1 MGKILSYMAI
11 VAVLAAGAACSAVEE
26 TDGGGVVSVS
36 TSENAVSVTSSG
48 ATVNAVIFGDAGSVT
63 DRGVFWSVETGFDV
77 GAAEK
82 TSAESLSGSAFS
94 VTLTDLQAETTYYA
108 RAYAETADG
117 ISTGEEIS
125 FTTLAAG
132 AQAVLPEIRT
142 PEVSDISP
150 ESATVSSA
158 VEVTEAA
165 GVSERGICYSTE
177 PEPTVDDTRIPDAES
192 GFGEFSVSL
201 GNLTD
206 GTTYYVRAYAVSPA
220 GVAYSGEV
228 SFMARFVPKAPV
240 VAFVSEKAEDIDF
253 RTATVTIRIVDN
265 GGEVPSEYG
274 VAYGTDPDNLNLHY
288 NETANAIGEDG
299 TARIDIS
306 GLEENTTYYI
316 KARALNSS
324 GEGFSENVLH
334 FHTAIDGGDGL
345 KYYVMEPISVTING
359 VRTELEFLDRN
370 LGATRVAES
379 KDDYEAYGWMFQ
391 WGRRADGHQ
400 KVTWTSASAGTFDLG
415 TAANSE
421 APADRITGDNSPFYQ
436 AASTT
441 DWVKNPNV
449 ATAEDTRLNWYWGA
463 KEEDPMYA
471 TGGTNNPC
479 PEGFRVPKA
488 IEWTGITNIAGNADA
503 IFELLKAPSAGYV
516 TSTTSSPVSFN
527 RRNSNYTYF
536 WAADSGTGE
545 GVTNNKDEK
554 NAGYV
559 MFTTGKAVR
568 AMGKSSAMPVR
579 CVKIYEN

>member
-77 GAAEK
+77 GTAEK

-132 AQAVLPEIRT
+132 AQAVLPELRI

-201 GNLTD
+201 ENLTD

-228 SFMARFVPKAPV
+228 SFTARFVPKAPV
-240 VAFVSEKAEDIDF
+240 VAFVSEKAVNIDF
-253 RTATVTIRIVDN
+253 TTASVTIRIVDN
-265 GGEVPSEYG
+265 GGEVPTEYG
-274 VAYGTDPDNLNLHY
+274 VAYGTDPDHLDQVY
-288 NETANAIGEDG
+288 NETANAIDGEG
-299 TARIDIS
+299 NAVIDIT

-316 KARALNSS
+316 KARAVNSS
-324 GEGFSENVLH
+324 GTGLSDNMLH

-345 KYYVMEPISVTING
+345 KYYVMEPISVTIDG

-370 LGATRVAES
+370 LGAKRVAES

-400 KVTWTSASAGTFDLG
+400 KMTWTSASTGTFDLEP
-415 TAANSE
+415 AANSE
-421 APADRITGDNSPFYQ
+421 APENRITVDGSPVYY
-436 AASTT
+436 ASGQT
-441 DWVKNPNV
+441 DWVRDPHV

-463 KEEDPMYA
+463 KEEDPLYS

-488 IEWTGITNIAGNADA
+488 IEWTGISNIATNTDA

-516 TSTTSSPVSFN
+516 DVYTSKITFSRTTSAV
-527 RRNSNYTYF
+527 YL

-545 GVTNNKDEK
+545 GVTNNKDER

-559 MFTTGKAVR
+559 MFTTNKAVR
-568 AMGKSSAMPVR
+568 AMFKSSAMPVR

>member
-48 ATVNAVIFGDAGSVT
+48 ATVNAVIFGDAASVT
-63 DRGVFWSVETGFDV
+63 DRGVFWSTEAGFAPET
-77 GAAEK
+77 AERVSSE
-82 TSAESLSGSAFS
+82 TLSGSAFS
-94 VTLTDLQAETTYYA
+94 VTLTGLQPETVYYVKA
-108 RAYAETADG
+108 FAETAG
-117 ISTGEEIS
+117 GMTAGEEIS
-125 FTTLAAG
+125 FTTLAEV
-132 AQAVLPEIRT
+132 QAVLPGIRT

-177 PEPTVDDTRIPDAES
+177 PEPTIDDIRVADTES
-192 GFGEFSVSL
+192 GFGEFSIAL
-201 GNLTD
+201 ENLTD
-206 GTTYYVRAYAVSPA
+206 RMTYYVRAYAVSAA
-220 GVAYSGEV
+220 GVAYSDEV

-240 VAFVSEKAEDIDF
+240 VAFVSEKAENIDF
-253 RTATVTIRIVDN
+253 TTATVTIRIVDN

-274 VAYGTDPDNLNLHY
+274 VAYGTDPENMNQVY
-288 NETANAIGEDG
+288 NETSNLIDEEGNAV
-299 TARIDIS
+299 IDIA

-345 KYYVMEPISVTING
+345 KYYVMEPISVTVDG
-359 VRTELEFLDRN
+359 VAVELEFLDRN
-370 LGATRVAES
+370 LGAKRVAES

-400 KVTWTSASAGTFDLG
+400 KVTWTDASTGTFELEA
-415 TAANSE
+415 AANSE
-421 APADRITGDNSPFYQ
+421 APEDRTTEDGSPVYY
-436 AASTT
+436 ASGES
-441 DWVKNPNV
+441 DWVLDPNK

-463 KEEDPMYA
+463 KEEDPLYS

-488 IEWTGITNIAGNADA
+488 IEWTAITNLATNKDM
-503 IFELLKAPSAGYV
+503 IFDLLKVPSAGYV
-516 TSTTSSPVSFN
+516 VITTSKITFSKMTSAAYLW
-527 RRNSNYTYF
+527 S
-536 WAADSGTGE
+536 ADSGTGK
-545 GVTNNKDEK
+545 GVTNNQDE
-554 NAGYV
+554 NFAGYV
-559 MFTTGKAVR
+559 MFTTNKAVR
-568 AMGKSSAMPVR
+568 GMQKAYAMPVR

>member
-132 AQAVLPEIRT
+132 AQAVLPELRI

-201 GNLTD
+201 ENLTD

-228 SFMARFVPKAPV
+228 SFTARFVPKAPV
-240 VAFVSEKAEDIDF
+240 VAFVSEKVGNIDF
-253 RTATVTIRIVDN
+253 TTASVTIRIVDN
-265 GGEVPSEYG
+265 GGEAPSEYG
-274 VAYGTDPDNLNLHY
+274 VAYGTDPDNLDQVY
-288 NETANAIGEDG
+288 NETANAIDGEG
-299 TARIDIS
+299 NAVIDIT

-316 KARALNSS
+316 KARAVNSS
-324 GEGFSENVLH
+324 GTGLSDDILH

-345 KYYVMEPISVTING
+345 KYYVMDPISVTVDG
-359 VRTELEFLDRN
+359 VAVELEFLDRN
-370 LGATRVAES
+370 LGAKRVAES

-400 KVTWTSASAGTFDLG
+400 KVTWTSASTGSFDLG
-415 TAANSE
+415 FAANSE
-421 APADRITGDNSPFYQ
+421 APEDRTTEDGSPVYY
-436 AASTT
+436 ASGES
-441 DWVKNPNV
+441 DWVLDPNK

-463 KEEDPMYA
+463 KEEDPLYS

-488 IEWTGITNIAGNADA
+488 IEWTAITNLATNKDM
-503 IFELLKAPSAGYV
+503 IFDLLKVPSAGYV
-516 TSTTSSPVSFN
+516 VITTSKITFSKMTSAAYLW
-527 RRNSNYTYF
+527 S
-536 WAADSGTGE
+536 ADSGTGK
-545 GVTNNKDEK
+545 GVTNNQDE
-554 NAGYV
+554 NFAGYV
-559 MFTTGKAVR
+559 MFTTNKAVR
-568 AMGKSSAMPVR
+568 GMQKAYAMPVR

>member
-77 GAAEK
+77 GTAEK

-132 AQAVLPEIRT
+132 AQAVLPELRI

-201 GNLTD
+201 ENLTD

-228 SFMARFVPKAPV
+228 SFTARFVPKAPV
-240 VAFVSEKAEDIDF
+240 VAFVSEKVGNIDF
-253 RTATVTIRIVDN
+253 TTASVTIRIVDN
-265 GGEVPSEYG
+265 GGEAPSEYG
-274 VAYGTDPDNLNLHY
+274 VAYGTDPDNLDQVY
-288 NETANAIGEDG
+288 NETANAIDGEG
-299 TARIDIS
+299 NAVIDIT

-316 KARALNSS
+316 KARAVNSS
-324 GEGFSENVLH
+324 GTGLSDNMLH

-345 KYYVMEPISVTING
+345 KYYVLDPISVTVDG
-359 VRTELEFLDRN
+359 VAVELEFLDRN
-370 LGATRVAES
+370 LGAKRVAES

-400 KVTWTSASAGTFDLG
+400 KVTWTDASTGTFELEA
-415 TAANSE
+415 AANSE
-421 APADRITGDNSPFYQ
+421 APEDRTTEDGSPVYY
-436 AASTT
+436 ASGES
-441 DWVKNPNV
+441 DWVLDPNK

-463 KEEDPMYA
+463 KEEDPLYS

-488 IEWTGITNIAGNADA
+488 IEWTAITNLATNKDM
-503 IFELLKAPSAGYV
+503 IFDLLKVPSAGYV
-516 TSTTSSPVSFN
+516 VITTS
-527 RRNSNYTYF
+527 
-536 WAADSGTGE
+536 
-545 GVTNNKDEK
+545 
-554 NAGYV
+554 
-559 MFTTGKAVR
+559 
-568 AMGKSSAMPVR
+568 
-579 CVKIYEN
+579 KITFSTLERE